1 MIVFLGNAGKLPDN
15 ASWAEALL
23 YGTLLVACILL
34 FGVPVT
40 GTVIWLVLMFNGVF
54 LEWANVIGWTYGL
67 LFIILVASVVYG
79 IVETFIVPYIKKIS
93 QK

>member
-1 MIVFLGNAGKLPDN
+1 MIVFLGNSGKLADN
-15 ASWAEALL
+15 AGWVEALL

-34 FGVPVT
+34 FGVPMV
-40 GTVIWLVLMFNGVF
+40 GTVAWLVLMFNGVL
-54 LEWANVIGWTYGL
+54 LEWADVIGWSYGL
-67 LFIILVASVVYG
+67 VFIILVASVVYG